1 MMIEKTQLHSKR
13 SKFKWYWTM
22 FLPGSNTGRVSATT
36 KEKDLTRMEK
46 TNAQT
51 TVIKTTM
58 VIN

>member
-1 MMIEKTQLHSKR
+1 
-13 SKFKWYWTM
+13 M

-46 TNAQT
+46 KPNAQT